1 EHRLHLPAA
10 PADVHLRRQ
19 PRARRDTDAPR
30 RHGLARRDRAQ
41 PSRPQ
46 REATRMARKVGS
58 SGRLRFA
65 LVLLGFVLTASV
77 VVLRRTYGIAGAREL
92 QAAATQRPRTAAGR
106 RRLEPEIRIVSSRG
120 HLQPIAEQ
128 RLQMH
133 VPTENQV
140 VYLTRDTGTVHA
152 KP

>member
-1 EHRLHLPAA
+1 
-10 PADVHLRRQ
+10 
-19 PRARRDTDAPR
+19 
-30 RHGLARRDRAQ
+30 
-41 PSRPQ
+41 
-46 REATRMARKVGS
+46 MARKVGG
-58 SGRLRFA
+58 SGRLRLA
-65 LVLLGFVLTASV
+65 LVLLGFVVTASV

-92 QAAATQRPRTAAGR
+92 QAMETKRSGLVAER
-106 RRLEPEIRIVSSRG
+106 RRLESEIRIESSRA

-140 VYLTRDTGTVHA
+140 VYLTRDSGAAHA

>member
-1 EHRLHLPAA
+1 
-10 PADVHLRRQ
+10 
-19 PRARRDTDAPR
+19 
-30 RHGLARRDRAQ
+30 
-41 PSRPQ
+41 
-46 REATRMARKVGS
+46 MARKVGG
-58 SGRLRFA
+58 SGRLRLA
-65 LVLLGFVLTASV
+65 LVLLGFVVTASV

-92 QAAATQRPRTAAGR
+92 QAMETKRSGLVAER
-106 RRLEPEIRIVSSRG
+106 RRLESEIRIESSRA

-140 VYLTRDTGTVHA
+140 VYLTRDSGAVHA

>member
-1 EHRLHLPAA
+1 
-10 PADVHLRRQ
+10 
-19 PRARRDTDAPR
+19 
-30 RHGLARRDRAQ
+30 
-41 PSRPQ
+41 
-46 REATRMARKVGS
+46 MARKVGG
-58 SGRLRFA
+58 SGRLRLA
-65 LVLLGFVLTASV
+65 LVLLSFVLTASV

-92 QAAATQRPRTAAGR
+92 QAMETKRSGLIAER
-106 RRLEPEIRIVSSRG
+106 RRLESEIRIASGRA

-140 VYLTRDTGTVHA
+140 VYLTRDSGAAHA

>member
-1 EHRLHLPAA
+1 
-10 PADVHLRRQ
+10 
-19 PRARRDTDAPR
+19 
-30 RHGLARRDRAQ
+30 
-41 PSRPQ
+41 
-46 REATRMARKVGS
+46 MARKVGG

-92 QAAATQRPRTAAGR
+92 QAMETRRSGLVAER
-106 RRLEPEIRIVSSRG
+106 RRLESEIRIESSRA

-140 VYLTRDTGTVHA
+140 VYLTRDSGAARA

>member
-1 EHRLHLPAA
+1 
-10 PADVHLRRQ
+10 
-19 PRARRDTDAPR
+19 
-30 RHGLARRDRAQ
+30 
-41 PSRPQ
+41 
-46 REATRMARKVGS
+46 MARKVGG
-58 SGRLRFA
+58 SGRLRLA

-92 QAAATQRPRTAAGR
+92 QAMETKRSGLVAER
-106 RRLEPEIRIVSSRG
+106 RRLESEIRIESSSA
-120 HLQPIAEQ
+120 HLQPIPEQ

-140 VYLTRDTGTVHA
+140 VYLTRDNGAAHA

>member
-1 EHRLHLPAA
+1 
-10 PADVHLRRQ
+10 
-19 PRARRDTDAPR
+19 
-30 RHGLARRDRAQ
+30 
-41 PSRPQ
+41 
-46 REATRMARKVGS
+46 MARKVGG
-58 SGRLRFA
+58 SGRLRLA
-65 LVLLGFVLTASV
+65 LVLLGFVVTASV

-92 QAAATQRPRTAAGR
+92 QAMETKRSGLIAER
-106 RRLEPEIRIVSSRG
+106 RRLESEIRIESSRA

-140 VYLTRDTGTVHA
+140 VYLTRDSGAAHA